1 MIPPG
6 SGRFADPPGPADK
19 SGGLISVIATAATEF
34 QYASAGPQIERLE
47 NRAAA
52 DDEVMRPGYSL
63 LQARHVAGER
73 QRAHASLFMIARHFL
88 LG

>member
-1 MIPPG
+1 MSIAQTHPVRRQI
-6 SGRFADPPGPADK
+6 GRPHK
-19 SGGLISVIATAATEF
+19 RNSHHRNRV